1 AYVNKYIGNENSEK
15 VNLPGEVGSEKI
27 KWKLPKQYDGLIL
40 MALGLVFIMMIPY
53 IETYMGQKELAA
65 RQQQMELEYP
75 NIVGQLAI
83 YIGVGLGIREAIRRI
98 GKSYENENIE
108 NCYGK
113 KIIVELSRELED
125 GVSEYV
131 AMEHMANKSNN
142 KNYRKLAL
150 LLQQTGR
157 QGNEKLV
164 EALEREDILAFEMRQ
179 NNAKKAGEEA
189 STKLLFP
196 MVGLFVVIMIMV
208 IVPALLK
215 MQSL

>member
-1 AYVNKYIGNENSEK
+1 
-15 VNLPGEVGSEKI
+15 
-27 KWKLPKQYDGLIL
+27 
-40 MALGLVFIMMIPY
+40 
-53 IETYMGQKELAA
+53 
-65 RQQQMELEYP
+65 
-75 NIVGQLAI
+75 
-83 YIGVGLGIREAIRRI
+83 
-98 GKSYENENIE
+98 
-108 NCYGK
+108 
-113 KIIVELSRELED
+113 
-125 GVSEYV
+125 
-131 AMEHMANKSNN
+131 MEHLANKSNN

>member
-1 AYVNKYIGNENSEK
+1 
-15 VNLPGEVGSEKI
+15 
-27 KWKLPKQYDGLIL
+27 
-40 MALGLVFIMMIPY
+40 
-53 IETYMGQKELAA
+53 
-65 RQQQMELEYP
+65 MELEYP

-83 YIGVGLGIREAIRRI
+83 YIGVGLGIRDAIKRI
-98 GKSYENENIE
+98 GMSYENENIE

-113 KIIVELSRELED
+113 KIMIELSRELQD

-142 KNYRKLAL
+142 KNYKKLAL

-164 EALEREDILAFEMRQ
+164 EALEREDVLAFEMRQ